1 MKIYINDS
9 NENWICDRI
18 RSEFINNNSEYITDD
33 IFSADVIW
41 LLSNWIWRQIPVE
54 LLSSKKVV
62 VTIHHIDPD
71 KLDVQDFIFR
81 DQFVDAYHVSC
92 EKTIKNFPNSIDKQK
107 IHIMPYWY
115 NEKIWRPVSEKH
127 TLRQKF
133 SIPENKFVIGSFQ
146 RDTEGSDLK
155 TPKLSKGPD
164 IFCDIVERL
173 DPKPHILLS
182 GWRRQYVISRLTN
195 ADITYSYFELVDVN
209 TLNELYNCLDLYLV
223 TSRYEGG
230 PQAVIEC
237 ASNKTPILSTDVG
250 IANQALIEK
259 CILNDTIDFINNIKS
274 DNFDYSEENYKKIQ
288 QFKMGTLFLQY
299 LTFFKSI

>member
-1 MKIYINDS
+1 
-9 NENWICDRI
+9 
-18 RSEFINNNSEYITDD
+18 
-33 IFSADVIW
+33 
-41 LLSNWIWRQIPVE
+41 
-54 LLSSKKVV
+54 
-62 VTIHHIDPD
+62 
-71 KLDVQDFIFR
+71 
-81 DQFVDAYHVSC
+81 VDAYHVSC

-288 QFKMGTLFLQY
+288 QFKMGTLFPQY